1 MPTTPKL
8 GNRSRLIGR
17 VEVYIKAES
26 QQQSDTD
33 RHIRITREVT
43 INLYRHPINSP
54 HPYKATERQKYDP
67 RNSY

>member
-8 GNRSRLIGR
+8 GNRSRLVGR

-43 INLYRHPINSP
+43 INL
-54 HPYKATERQKYDP
+54 
-67 RNSY
+67 